1 MCGLFG
7 FAGKLGNHEFNAL
20 KFSILGVMN
29 DARGGDSAG
38 AFIDGEEAYGID
50 DQKLFL
56 DFVQKNE
63 FVKNYDGKEVQ
74 YALGHCRKASVGA
87 KTIKQ
92 AQPVVIRN
100 KETDKVEFVMIHNG
114 TLLNHDEL
122 KDKYL
127 KDCPDHYTDSQI
139 FAYIVYFHGFRV
151 LEEYDGAGVF
161 IFVDYRKKVPTM
173 YVFKGGSH
181 QYASSTVIT
190 EERPLYMIQRND
202 AIWFSS
208 LKESLSFITFGEERV
223 IDLLMNT
230 LYIIQDGKIISK
242 RQYDRS
248 ARHQLGSVVKPST
261 YGFNSGYYNH
271 DVGNT
276 KPIRRG
282 TEYGSYCGGKVEK
295 TTHECSGL
303 VTSIADLYGTQT
315 KKLVF
320 KDGLYLFMGEPANG
334 KMTISEYGFANLTAT
349 GSSPFFKE
357 FYFYKGFL
365 LKDALSYATV
375 LKMIAIAGDK
385 VEDHMI
391 RKFVMQAWYDPKLE
405 KFYTRK
411 GKAFTGRYDVYFTN
425 SNRSYNILNGR
436 PVSYIDDFSQ
446 RGSLVWAKYKPTYPT
461 EESIKNM
468 DAHII
473 KAAYKVLDSFSVE
486 I

>member
-7 FAGKLGNHEFNAL
+7 YAGKLGSHEFNIL
-20 KFSILGVMN
+20 KFSVLGALN
-29 DARGGDSAG
+29 DSRGGDSAG

-63 FVKNYDGKEVQ
+63 FVKGYEGKEVQ

-100 KETDKVEFVMIHNG
+100 RETEQVEFVMIHNG

-127 KDCPDHYTDSQI
+127 KDCPEHYTDSQI
-139 FAYIVYFHGFRV
+139 FAYIVYFHGFKV
-151 LEEYDGAGVF
+151 LEEYNGAGAFVF
-161 IFVDYRKKVPTM
+161 IDYRKKVPTM
-173 YVFKGGSH
+173 YMFKGGSP
-181 QYASSTVIT
+181 QYPSSTVLS
-190 EERPLYMIQRND
+190 EERPLFILQKGD

-208 LKESLSFITFGEERV
+208 IKESLSFIDFGESRV
-223 IDLLMNT
+223 VDLLMNT
-230 LYIIQDGKIISK
+230 LYIIQDGKIITRK
-242 RQYDRS
+242 AYNRS
-248 ARHQLGSVVKPST
+248 HRHQLGAVTRANT
-261 YGFNSGYYNH
+261 YGYGGSDWYGHN
-271 DVGNT
+271 VAKPVRKGND
-276 KPIRRG
+276 
-282 TEYGSYCGGKVEK
+282 YGSYCGGKVEK
-295 TTHECSGL
+295 TTHSCTGL
-303 VTSIADLYGTQT
+303 VSSPAEILDTQS

-320 KDGLYLFMGEPANG
+320 KDGIYLYMGNPANG
-334 KMTISEYGFANLTAT
+334 KILISEYGYANLTASA
-349 GSSPFFKE
+349 SSPFFKE

-365 LKDALSYATV
+365 MKDALSYATV
-375 LKMIAIAGDK
+375 LKMIEIAGDK
-385 VEDHMI
+385 VKDYML
-391 RKFVMQAWYDPKLE
+391 RKFVMQAWYDPELQ

-411 GKAFTGRYDVYFTN
+411 GKAYTGKYDIYFTN
-425 SNRSYNILNGR
+425 SNRSYSIMNGK
-436 PVSYIDDFSQ
+436 PVSYVDDFAQ
-446 RGSLVWAKYKPTYPT
+446 RGSAVWTDYKPTYPT

-473 KAAYKVLDSFSVE
+473 KAAYKVLEFFSVE